1 MTREEIGQLL
11 TVLWDS
17 YPNTK
22 ARDPK
27 GMLNTWEMAFAD
39 KDARVVFRSA
49 RLHIEDSPFF
59 PTIADIKRRMSTAE
73 WLVEREG
80 QDNTKKIGEPTA
92 PKKAIKAVTFCPL
105 HTEFECVLMW
115 DGICGGPEDNKCPFE
130 GW

>member
-17 YPNTK
+17 YPNVK

-59 PTIADIKRRMSTAE
+59 PTIADIKRRISTAE
-73 WLVEREG
+73 WLVEREA
-80 QDNTKKIGEPTA
+80 THTLYIAEPTA

-115 DGICGGPEDNKCPFE
+115 DGICGGPEGDKCPFE